1 MDKPDEKIGQLQM
14 YEQSLQNILMQKQQF
29 QSQLS
34 EIDSAL
40 KEMESSTET
49 YRIVGNIM
57 VLTKKEDL
65 QKELEE
71 KNSSVKLRIKTIE
84 KQEESIREKAQS
96 LQSEIMKGMEKDE
109 GRK

>member
-65 QKELEE
+65 KKELEE
-71 KNSSVKLRIKTIE
+71 KNSSVKLRITTLE
-84 KQEESIREKAQS
+84 KQEDSIREKAKS
-96 LQSEIMKGMEKDE
+96 LQTEIMKNMDKNE
-109 GRK
+109 